1 MTKLSAVKLVK
12 QNEINAL
19 ENEMLT
25 WNRKKTECHIKLNG
39 WTWAVWRHEHT
50 QFKIRSIEPFVF

>member
-25 WNRKKTECHIKLNG
+25 RNRKKNECHL
-39 WTWAVWRHEHT
+39 
-50 QFKIRSIEPFVF
+50 

>member
-39 WTWAVWRHEHT
+39 WTWAVWRHT
-50 QFKIRSIEPFVF
+50 V